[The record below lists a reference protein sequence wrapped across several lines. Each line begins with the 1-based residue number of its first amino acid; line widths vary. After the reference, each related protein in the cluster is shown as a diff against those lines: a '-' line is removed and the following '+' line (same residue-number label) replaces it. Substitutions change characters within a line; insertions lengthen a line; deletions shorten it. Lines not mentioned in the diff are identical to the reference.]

1 MPRMGTLYLVRHGQA
16 SFGADDYDN
25 LSPLGHQQS
34 QRLGAYFRERGLVFE
49 AAIMGSLKRHR
60 QTFEGIQ
67 AGLQVPD
74 LTPLVWPGLN
84 EYDSHAVIHTIHPEP
99 LAKPDTPELY
109 KHHFGLL
116 RKGLQAWMRGETQ
129 PQGMPMFSD
138 FLQGIQ
144 DALAHVRAQH
154 SGNVLMVSSGGPI
167 STAVGTL
174 LGTPPESIIE
184 MNMRIRNTAVSELVF
199 NPKRLSLVSFNTINH
214 LDTPPYNEW
223 VTFT

>member
-1 MPRMGTLYLVRHGQA
+1 MPPMGTLYLVRHGQA
-16 SFGADDYDN
+16 SFGADDYDQ
-25 LSPLGHQQS
+25 LSPLGYQQS
-34 QRLGAYFRERGLVFE
+34 QRLGDYLRERGFQFE
-49 AAIMGSLKRHR
+49 AVMMGSLKRHR
-60 QTFEGIQ
+60 QTWEGIQ
-67 AGLQVPD
+67 AGLQAPQ

-129 PQGMPMFSD
+129 PAGMPAFSD
-138 FLQGIQ
+138 FVQGIQ

-167 STAVGTL
+167 STAVGSL
-174 LGTPPESIIE
+174 LSTPNESMIE

-199 NPKRLSLVSFNTINH
+199 NPKRHTLVSFNTINH
-214 LDTPPYNEW
+214 LDAPAYKDW

>member
-1 MPRMGTLYLVRHGQA
+1 MPGMGTLYLVRHGQA

-34 QRLGAYFRERGLVFE
+34 QRLGAYFRERGLQFE
-49 AAIMGSLKRHR
+49 AVLMGSLKRHR
-60 QTFEGIQ
+60 QTWEGIQ
-67 AGLQVPD
+67 TGLQAPH
-74 LTPLVWPGLN
+74 LQPLVWPGLN

-99 LAKPDTPELY
+99 LAKPDTPALY

-116 RKGLQAWMRGETQ
+116 RKGLQAWMRAQAQ
-129 PQGMPMFSD
+129 PQGMPAFSE
-138 FLQGIQ
+138 FVQGIQ

-154 SGNVLMVSSGGPI
+154 SGDVLMVSSGGPI

-174 LGTPPESIIE
+174 LGTPPESMIE

-199 NPKRLSLVSFNTINH
+199 NPKRHTLVSFNTINH
-214 LDTPPYNEW
+214 LDAPAYKDW